1 MDHDIENQYL
11 KKEEFVCRIL
21 NQEDHDN
28 FIPVKPEHRW
38 VIRGDIENQGAGFK
52 VVKLVKSPNEDKSKA
67 RFFSNDAWNK
77 C

>member
-11 KKEEFVCRIL
+11 KKDEFVCMIS

-38 VIRGDIENQGAGFK
+38 IIRGDIENQGAGFK
-52 VVKLVKSPNEDKSKA
+52 VVKLANEDKSKA

>member
-11 KKEEFVCRIL
+11 KKDEFVCRISNHEL
-21 NQEDHDN
+21 DN

-38 VIRGDIENQGAGFK
+38 IIRGDIENQGAGFK
-52 VVKLVKSPNEDKSKA
+52 VVKIAKSPNEDKSKS